1 MSFHHQVMVSMANI
15 MMHRTRSQI
24 IRFLIAHGPA
34 TCHDVAAALDVPS
47 PSLHSH
53 LALLREAGILT
64 LASERY
70 EAEVEEIQR
79 QHARFAAELQPS
91 STDGKNVVAEVSH
104 HSMSP
109 SRSESRP
116 GASK

>member
-1 MSFHHQVMVSMANI
+1 MANI

-34 TCHDVAAALDVPS
+34 TCNDVAAALDVPS
-47 PSLHSH
+47 SLLHKH
-53 LALLREAGILT
+53 LTLLREAGILT

-79 QHARFAAELQPS
+79 QHARFAAELQPL
-91 STDGKNVVAEVSH
+91 STDGKNVAAEVSH

-109 SRSESRP
+109 STPKIDPHIVLPRGR
-116 GASK
+116 AL

>member
-1 MSFHHQVMVSMANI
+1 MANI

-34 TCHDVAAALDVPS
+34 TCHDVAAALNVPP

-53 LALLREAGILT
+53 FALLREAGILT

-79 QHARFAAELQPS
+79 QHACLAAELQPS
-91 STDGKNVVAEVSH
+91 GTDGKNGAAEVSH
-104 HSMSP
+104 NSMSQFP
-109 SRSESRP
+109 SEN
-116 GASK
+116 

>member
-1 MSFHHQVMVSMANI
+1 MANI

-34 TCHDVAAALDVPS
+34 TCHDVAAALEVPL

-53 LALLREAGILT
+53 LALLREAGVLT
-64 LASERY
+64 LTSDRY
-70 EAEVEEIQR
+70 EAEVAEIQS

-91 STDGKNVVAEVSH
+91 GADGKNVVAEVSC

-109 SRSESRP
+109 SRSENCRGTP
-116 GASK
+116 K